1 MAAITHGIVQQLA
14 DQNDGSGAWVTALQ
28 DPLAN
33 YVAGGKYLIII
44 TAQVGGDDVAEEFDF
59 QVLHDVT
66 AFEGSQMAVYPKNAV
81 FGTHRKSYSF
91 MTVFDQPGGGAED
104 INFQFKTVNAAKN
117 VYADSIQIFR
127 MRLDSSL
134 VEGADYRYGED
145 DDSGAP
151 IPHTNAFADFASV
164 TFTPANAGDEWLVI
178 GLYNYEVDNLNVSAE
193 YRINRDSDTEV
204 APTTVKM
211 GRNVAEQRMGLLVR
225 PFQLTKVAHTFKMQ
239 GRDDGVDAA
248 YNDHYFTAIIAIR
261 MNAFADFG
269 YEWDEAEFTFTS
281 ADTWE
286 EIAEI
291 DITPSAG
298 ADFLVFAACAGD
310 AAAGARH
317 HNVRIQDGGVTDPV
331 GQDVYDCMEQAEDSD
346 DERMVVQMAMP
357 TLAAAL
363 EDLDMDGK
371 VSTTDLVVEDITF
384 VALSMELAGAPAGPA
399 GGFGAGAS
407 AIGM

>member
-14 DQNDGSGAWVTALQ
+14 DQSDGTGGWVTALQ

-33 YVAGGKYLIII
+33 YVAGGTYLIVV
-44 TAQVGGDDVAEEFDF
+44 TAQVTGDSVADEFDF
-59 QVLHDVT
+59 QVLHAAT
-66 AFEGSQMAVYPKNAV
+66 TFEGSQMAIYPKNATIA
-81 FGTHRKSYSF
+81 THRKSYSF
-91 MTVFDQPGGGAED
+91 MVVFDQPGGGAED
-104 INFQFKTVNAAKN
+104 INFQFRTVNAAQN

-134 VEGADYRYGED
+134 VEGADYRFAED

-151 IPHTNAFADFASV
+151 TAHTNAFADFASI
-164 TFTPANAGDEWLVI
+164 TFTPANAGDEWLII
-178 GLYNYEVDNLNVSAE
+178 GCYNYEVDNLNVSAE

-204 APTTVKM
+204 APLTVKM
-211 GRNVAEQRMGLLVR
+211 GRNIAEQRMGLLIR

-239 GRDDGVDAA
+239 GRDDGVDGAQ
-248 YNDHYFTAIIAIR
+248 NDHYYTSIIAIR
-261 MNAFADFG
+261 MNAFADFE
-269 YEWDEAEFTFTS
+269 YSWDESEFTFAS

-286 EIAEI
+286 EIAAL
-291 DITPSAG
+291 DFTPSAG

-310 AAAGARH
+310 AGVGGRH
-317 HNVRIQDGGVTDPV
+317 HSARIQDGGVTDPV
-331 GQDVYDCMEQAEDSD
+331 GQDVYDCMEQSEDAD

-363 EDLDMDGK
+363 EDLDMDGRAGN
-371 VSTTDLVVEDITF
+371 TGLVVEDITF